1 MRFTAN
7 LPLVNIP
14 WTACKCT
21 SDPWLQREAE
31 PHKGTEP
38 DRVNWLQAFPLCLPQ
53 PCLCGASVL
62 TLSSYCSYW
71 ERFHWLRVHETS
83 PCWSHTAWKRERQ
96 SRMWSVN
103 TWAHTDTSTTSLIY
117 GRVWTG
123 PPAFYWRRWY
133 LVVHDCSQAHD
144 ANMHVVLLAHESGV
158 LDGSAAGN
166 WAVAGRG
173 RTRSRNQTLFFFFLH
188 DIKCLTVASFMYC
201 EWSGVP
207 SFQEWERER
216 ENYRQVRL
224 TRKKKKVWGCRCI
237 VGEARF
243 PCRCG
248 RNTCCYVR
256 VLHIHFSS
264 AVYNLPTRH
273 FKVHH
278 VWNIQTHP
286 NRLLPNLRSYKT
298 TERFITKSIMR
309 ETVYYQRNTYI
320 VNIHIAVIHLY
331 YFIIF
336 CLILYNEN

>member
-1 MRFTAN
+1 MLKPYCVKKR
-7 LPLVNIP
+7 
-14 WTACKCT
+14 K
-21 SDPWLQREAE
+21 
-31 PHKGTEP
+31 TEQ
-38 DRVNWLQAFPLCLPQ
+38 DVVSEHMSAHRHIHHLTDLWQSVD
-53 PCLCGASVL
+53 GAS
-62 TLSSYCSYW
+62 S
-71 ERFHWLRVHETS
+71 
-83 PCWSHTAWKRERQ
+83 
-96 SRMWSVN
+96 
-103 TWAHTDTSTTSLIY
+103 
-117 GRVWTG
+117 
-123 PPAFYWRRWY
+123 
-133 LVVHDCSQAHD
+133 
-144 ANMHVVLLAHESGV
+144 VLLAPLV
-158 LDGSAAGN
+158 PGSSWLLSSTWCKHARRPFGSRVGSS
-166 WAVAGRG
+166 WWFCCWKLS
-173 RTRSRNQTLFFFFLH
+173 RSWKRQDKIQKSDSFFFFLH